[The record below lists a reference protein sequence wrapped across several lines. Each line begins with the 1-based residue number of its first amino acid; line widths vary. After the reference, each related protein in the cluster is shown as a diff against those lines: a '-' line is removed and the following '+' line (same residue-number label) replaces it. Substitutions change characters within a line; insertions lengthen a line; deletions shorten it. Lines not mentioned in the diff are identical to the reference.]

1 MCFSVW
7 HDFGDCRTPFEE
19 KFENLHLSVPSR
31 GRKSPEFKLGS
42 IKSAF
47 EEFRFDGNLSVRRR
61 MVALGGGVKERVKSG
76 EFVPFGKS
84 DDGFDADFT
93 LGV

>member
-31 GRKSPEFKLGS
+31 GRKSPEFEKGS
-42 IKSAF
+42 IKRAF
-47 EEFRFDGNLSVRRR
+47 EEFRFDGNLNMEQR
-61 MVALGGGVKERVKSG
+61 G
-76 EFVPFGKS
+76 
-84 DDGFDADFT
+84 
-93 LGV
+93 